1 MTWPGGFKTGKGVWQ
16 TGQMGLS
23 NLAFWREEQGRWP
36 LWLPVFLGGGAA
48 LYFALPVEPP
58 APAGW
63 GALALGVAAALLAI
77 PGKARVP
84 LALTAA
90 LLIGLGLAKVRETEV
105 ATPVLDRPIVAHLT
119 GRIVGIE
126 PRQRGLRLVLDEV
139 RSGAF
144 AAGET
149 PRRIRVSLQ
158 VPGDFQPGDW
168 LSLTARLDRPRPPAE
183 PGAMD
188 FGRRLYF
195 QSIGAT
201 GFAYGRARLVP
212 AARPPDVWEALS
224 FRIEALRLDMTQ
236 RIQAGI
242 PGSSGAIAAALVTGV
257 RGAISEEDDA
267 ALRDAGLAHALSIS
281 GLHMAMVGGG
291 IFWLVRALL
300 AVIPAIVLS
309 YPIKKWAAG
318 LALMASAF
326 YLTISGMEAAAVRA
340 FVMLATVM
348 AAVLLDRPAL
358 TMRTLALAAAI
369 VLVTR
374 PESIIDAGFQMS
386 FAAVAALV
394 AVAEWDQRR
403 QRMARRNLVW
413 RYLGGIGVTSLVA
426 GQATTPFILFHFGR
440 AAHYAVL
447 GNLLA
452 MPVMG
457 LWIMPLA
464 ALSVMLMPFGLE
476 GLVLP
481 ALGDG
486 IDLMVRMGAWVSSLP
501 GAVSLTSAMPMAAL
515 ALIALGG
522 LWIAIWQTG
531 WRWWGGAA
539 MALGVLLAA
548 LTPRPDMLVAPDA
561 QTIAIRGMDG
571 LLHFVRQP
579 KDTFAAREWLRRDG
593 DAREIGEAV
602 GMPGLRCD
610 GLGCVVKRGG
620 VIIAA
625 GLRPEA
631 LAEDCA
637 RAVIV
642 INGSAVSCKGPKVMI
657 DRIAAEDGQGWRI
670 DLSSLTTESVR
681 VWRGERPWIV
691 STGNSGKEKQ

>member
-1 MTWPGGFKTGKGVWQ
+1 
-16 TGQMGLS
+16 MGLS
-23 NLAFWREEQGRWP
+23 DLAFWRNETGRWP
-36 LWLPVFLGGGAA
+36 LWLPVFLGGGSA

-58 APAGW
+58 VLVGW
-63 GALALGVAAALLAI
+63 GALALGIAAALLAI
-77 PGKARVP
+77 PGKGRVP

-90 LLIGLGLAKVRETEV
+90 LLIGLGLAKLREAEV
-105 ATPVLDRPIVAHLT
+105 ATPVLDRPLVAHLT
-119 GRIVGIE
+119 GRIAGIE

-144 AAGET
+144 ADRET

-158 VPGDFQPGDW
+158 VPGDFHPGDW
-168 LSLTARLDRPRPPAE
+168 LSLTARLDKPRPPAE

-195 QSIGAT
+195 HSIGAT
-201 GFAYGRARLVP
+201 GFVYGRARLVP
-212 AARPPDVWEALS
+212 TARAPDLWESLS

-300 AVIPAIVLS
+300 AAIPAIVLR
-309 YPIKKWAAG
+309 YAIKKWAAA

-326 YLTISGMEAAAVRA
+326 YLAISGMEAAAVRA
-340 FVMLATVM
+340 FVMLAMVM
-348 AAVLLDRPAL
+348 VAVLLDRPAL
-358 TMRTLALAAAI
+358 TMRTLALAAGI
-369 VLVTR
+369 VLIVR

-394 AVAEWDQRR
+394 AVAEWDQQR
-403 QRMARRNLVW
+403 QRVARRNPVW
-413 RYLGGIGVTSLVA
+413 RYLAGIGATSLVA
-426 GQATTPFILFHFGR
+426 GLATTPFILFHFSR

-476 GLVLP
+476 GWALP
-481 ALGDG
+481 ALGGG
-486 IDLMVRMGAWVSSLP
+486 IDLMVRMGGWVSGLP
-501 GAVSLTSAMPMAAL
+501 GAVSLTSAMPLAAL
-515 ALIALGG
+515 VLIALGG
-522 LWIAIWQTG
+522 LWIAIWQHA

-539 MALGVLLAA
+539 IAFGVLLAL

-561 QTIAIRGMDG
+561 RTVAIRGDDG
-571 LLHFVRQP
+571 LLHFVRKP

-593 DAREIGEAV
+593 DAREIGEAI
-602 GMPGLRCD
+602 GMPGLSCD
-610 GLGCVVKRGG
+610 GLGCVVKRD
-620 VIIAA
+620 VTIAA

-637 RAVIV
+637 RAAIV
-642 INGSAVSCKGPKVMI
+642 ITASAVRCKGPKVMI
-657 DRIAAEDGQGWRI
+657 DQIVAEDGQGWRI
-670 DLSSLTTESVR
+670 DLSLLTAQSVR
-681 VWRGERPWIV
+681 GWRGDRPW
-691 STGNSGKEKQ
+691 GEPRPR

>member
-1 MTWPGGFKTGKGVWQ
+1 
-16 TGQMGLS
+16 MGLS
-23 NLAFWREEQGRWP
+23 DLAFWREEQGRWP
-36 LWLPVFLGGGAA
+36 LWLPVFLGAGAG
-48 LYFALPVEPP
+48 LYFALPAEPP
-58 APAGW
+58 VLAGW
-63 GALALGVAAALLAI
+63 GALGLGLAAALLAI
-77 PGKARVP
+77 PGKGRVP

-90 LLIGLGLAKVRETEV
+90 LLLGLGLAKLRQAEV
-105 ATPVLDRPIVAHLT
+105 ATPVLDHPLVAHLT

-126 PRQRGLRLVLDEV
+126 PRERGQRLVLDEV

-144 AAGET
+144 AAGEA

-158 VPGDFQPGDW
+158 VAGDFRPGDW

-201 GFAYGRARLVP
+201 GFAYGRARTVP
-212 AARPPDVWEALS
+212 AARAPDLWEQLS

-242 PGSSGAIAAALVTGV
+242 SGSSGAIAAALVTGV

-300 AVIPAIVLS
+300 AAVPAIVLR
-309 YPIKKWAAG
+309 YPIKKWAAAV
-318 LALMASAF
+318 ALVASVF
-326 YLTISGMEAAAVRA
+326 YLAISGMEAAAVRA
-340 FVMLATVM
+340 FVMLAMIMT
-348 AAVLLDRPAL
+348 AVLLDRPAL

-369 VLVTR
+369 VLVGK

-386 FAAVAALV
+386 FAAVAALI

-403 QRMARRNLVW
+403 QRTVPRSLFW
-413 RYLGGIGVTSLVA
+413 RYLAGIVITSLVA
-426 GQATTPFILFHFGR
+426 GLATTPFTLFHFGR

-481 ALGDG
+481 ALGNG
-486 IDLMVRMGAWVSSLP
+486 IDLMVRMGGWVSGLP
-501 GAVSLTSAMPMAAL
+501 GAVSLTSAMPVAAL
-515 ALIALGG
+515 VLIALGG
-522 LWIAIWQTG
+522 LWIAIWQRP
-531 WRWWGGAA
+531 WRWWGAA
-539 MALGVLLAA
+539 PMVLGVLLAC
-548 LTPRPDMLVAPDA
+548 LMPRPDMLVAPDA
-561 QTIAIRGMDG
+561 QTVAIR
-571 LLHFVRQP
+571 
-579 KDTFAAREWLRRDG
+579 
-593 DAREIGEAV
+593 
-602 GMPGLRCD
+602 
-610 GLGCVVKRGG
+610 
-620 VIIAA
+620 
-625 GLRPEA
+625 
-631 LAEDCA
+631 
-637 RAVIV
+637 
-642 INGSAVSCKGPKVMI
+642 
-657 DRIAAEDGQGWRI
+657 
-670 DLSSLTTESVR
+670 
-681 VWRGERPWIV
+681 
-691 STGNSGKEKQ
+691 

>member
-1 MTWPGGFKTGKGVWQ
+1 
-16 TGQMGLS
+16 MGLS
-23 NLAFWREEQGRWP
+23 NLAFWRNEPGRWP
-36 LWLPVFLGGGAA
+36 LWLPVYLGAGAA
-48 LYFALPVEPP
+48 LYFALPAEPP
-58 APAGW
+58 VLAGW
-63 GALALGVAAALLAI
+63 GALALALAAALLAI

-90 LLIGLGLAKVRETEV
+90 LLLGAGLAKVRETEV
-105 ATPVLDRPIVAHLT
+105 ATPVLDHPTVAHLS

-126 PRQRGLRLVLDEV
+126 PRERGQRLVLDEV

-144 AAGET
+144 AGEA
-149 PRRIRVSLQ
+149 PRRIRVDLQ
-158 VPGDFQPGDW
+158 VPGDFKPGDW
-168 LSLTARLDRPRPPAE
+168 VSLTARLDRPRPPAE

-188 FGRRLYF
+188 FGRQLYF

-201 GFAYGRARLVP
+201 GFVYGRARLVP
-212 AARPPDVWEALS
+212 AARTPDVWESIS

-291 IFWLVRALL
+291 IFWLARALL
-300 AVIPAIVLS
+300 AAVPAIVLR
-309 YPIKKWAAG
+309 YAIKKWAAG
-318 LALMASAF
+318 LALIASAF
-326 YLTISGMEAAAVRA
+326 YLAISGMEAAAVRA
-340 FVMLATVM
+340 FIMLAMIMV
-348 AAVLLDRPAL
+348 AVLLDRPAL

-369 VLVTR
+369 VLIAR

-394 AVAEWDQRR
+394 AVAEWDQQR
-403 QRMARRNLVW
+403 QRIARCNPVW
-413 RYLGGIGVTSLVA
+413 RYLAGIGATSLVA
-426 GQATTPFILFHFGR
+426 GLATTPFILFHFGR

-476 GLVLP
+476 GWVLA
-481 ALGDG
+481 ALGSG
-486 IDLMVRMGAWVSSLP
+486 IDLMVRMGAWVSGLP
-501 GAVSLTSAMPMAAL
+501 GAVSLTSAMPMTAL

-522 LWIAIWQTG
+522 LWVAIWQRA
-531 WRWWGGAA
+531 WRWWGAA
-539 MALGVLLAA
+539 PMALGVLLAV
-548 LTPRPDMLVAPDA
+548 LTPRPDMLVAPNA
-561 QTIAIRGMDG
+561 QTIAIRGEDG
-571 LLHFVRQP
+571 LLHFVRKP
-579 KDTFAAREWLRRDG
+579 KDTFSAREWLRRDG
-593 DAREIGEAV
+593 DARDISEAV
-602 GMPGLRCD
+602 GLPGLQCD
-610 GLGCVVKRGG
+610 GMGCVVKRDMT
-620 VIIAA
+620 IAA

-631 LAEDCA
+631 LAEDCV
-637 RAVIV
+637 RAAIV
-642 INGSAVSCKGPKVMI
+642 INASAVRCDGPKVMI
-657 DRIAAEDGQGWRI
+657 DQIAAQDGQGWRI
-670 DLSSLTTESVR
+670 GLSSLTAESVR
-681 VWRGERPWIV
+681 GWRGERPWTV
-691 STGNSGKEKQ
+691 GANQ